1 VSPRQHAA
9 HILSLRTRSERQAA
23 LAEVPEEWRE
33 LIKTHVRNAWHHP
46 RGNKQ

>member
-1 VSPRQHAA
+1 MSPRQYAA
-9 HILSLRTRSERQAA
+9 HILSLGTKAERQAA

-33 LIKTHVRNAWHHP
+33 LIKTHIRIAWHHP